1 MLFSEGIQ
9 TKLDIGTYADAEINS
24 FDQGETWGISQYCTK
39 GIVSIRYPEASPM
52 LTSAAQAQAA
62 VVRQISEALGKTT
75 QAARM
80 PRGAW
85 KSSGGEHYFGHDVEG
100 EKRVSLGEV
109 VRGNERRW
117 LAYIWAGGYSD
128 DNQETTWSEEY
139 DDLEEAKQAVEQ
151 QSMKHPL
158 RT

>member
-1 MLFSEGIQ
+1 
-9 TKLDIGTYADAEINS
+9 
-24 FDQGETWGISQYCTK
+24 
-39 GIVSIRYPEASPM
+39 
-52 LTSAAQAQAA
+52 
-62 VVRQISEALGKTT
+62 
-75 QAARM
+75 M

-85 KSSGGEHYFGHDVEG
+85 RSSVGEHFFGHDVEG

-128 DNQETTWSEEY
+128 DNQEPTWSEEY

-158 RT
+158 RA